1 MTAEE
6 LAQINAEIAAEE
18 GDFYIDDI
26 DLCEVGAQ
34 SESESENEV
43 TADVEGELEADI
55 EGELEAD
62 IEGELEADIE
72 GELEADVE
80 GELEADVESEL
91 DSDVESELEAQ
102 PLKVVDGKNV
112 SAQIDSYVEA
122 YDHYE
127 DL

>member
-91 DSDVESELEAQ
+91 EAQ